1 MKPALPDAV
10 ASLKITLPV
19 IEGFI
24 KAISTLP
31 LTLAANNG
39 SLLLKSHNIDE
50 VLINILY
57 KYSIVVISLTS
68 NLW

>member
-31 LTLAANNG
+31 LMLAANNG
-39 SLLLKSHNIDE
+39 SLLLKSHNID
-50 VLINILY
+50 
-57 KYSIVVISLTS
+57 
-68 NLW
+68 